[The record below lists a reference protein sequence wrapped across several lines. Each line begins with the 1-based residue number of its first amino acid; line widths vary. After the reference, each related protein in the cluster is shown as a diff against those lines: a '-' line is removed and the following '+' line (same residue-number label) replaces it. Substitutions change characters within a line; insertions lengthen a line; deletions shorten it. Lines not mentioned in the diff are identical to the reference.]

1 MCNPF
6 TYAVRFSYIG
16 SHRQCIRRVWL
27 THRLASLHDNKNTRV
42 FDSVIVIT
50 DRVVLDK
57 QLQDTIYQFEHK
69 HGVVQKID
77 ESSRQLAEALES
89 AVPIIIT
96 TLQKFPFVSRQL
108 AKMAGERGDADGGT
122 LKSRHCAV
130 IIDEAHSSQGGETA
144 TDLKEVLG
152 GQGFREEA
160 AKYMAENDEEDVE
173 ELYRSMAKRGRQAN
187 LSFFAFTATP
197 KHKTFKVFGRDDR
210 PAHRYT
216 MRQAI
221 GEGFILDVLK
231 HYTTYATYFRLLKAS
246 EDDPNVERKKAAR
259 ALARFL
265 KRIRTTSL
273 RRPR

>member
-1 MCNPF
+1 MIEHSAGSGKSN
-6 TYAVRFSYIG
+6 TIG
-16 SHRQCIRRVWL
+16 WL
-27 THRLASLHDNKNTRV
+27 THRLASLHDDKNERV

-50 DRVVLDK
+50 DRVVLDQ

-108 AKMAGERGDADGGT
+108 AKLAEERGEAEGGT

-152 GQGFREEA
+152 GQGLREEA
-160 AKYMAENDEEDVE
+160 TKSMAENDEADIE
-173 ELYRSMAKRGRQAN
+173 ELYRQWQSADGKR
-187 LSFFAFTATP
+187 T
-197 KHKTFKVFGRDDR
+197 
-210 PAHRYT
+210 
-216 MRQAI
+216 
-221 GEGFILDVLK
+221 
-231 HYTTYATYFRLLKAS
+231 
-246 EDDPNVERKKAAR
+246 
-259 ALARFL
+259 
-265 KRIRTTSL
+265 
-273 RRPR
+273 

>member
-1 MCNPF
+1 M
-6 TYAVRFSYIG
+6 
-16 SHRQCIRRVWL
+16 
-27 THRLASLHDNKNTRV
+27 

-108 AKMAGERGDADGGT
+108 VKLAEERGDSDGGT
-122 LKSRHCAV
+122 LKTRRCAV

-152 GQGFREEA
+152 GQGLREEA
-160 AKYMAENDEEDVE
+160 AKYAAENDEEDVE
-173 ELYRSMAKRGRQAN
+173 ELYRSWPSAVDRPISAFS
-187 LSFFAFTATP
+187 LSPRRRSTRRLQCLGETASRRTATP
-197 KHKTFKVFGRDDR
+197 CGK
-210 PAHRYT
+210 P
-216 MRQAI
+216 
-221 GEGFILDVLK
+221 
-231 HYTTYATYFRLLKAS
+231 S
-246 EDDPNVERKKAAR
+246 KKA
-259 ALARFL
+259 LF
-265 KRIRTTSL
+265 SMS
-273 RRPR
+273 